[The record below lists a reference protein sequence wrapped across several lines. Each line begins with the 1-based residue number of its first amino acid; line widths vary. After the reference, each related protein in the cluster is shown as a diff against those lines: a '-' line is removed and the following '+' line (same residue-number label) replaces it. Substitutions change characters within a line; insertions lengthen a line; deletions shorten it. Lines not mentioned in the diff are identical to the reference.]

1 MQVQKVNAIAAARV
15 VRRDCPLNILQLPG
29 LSEFYT
35 MHKNEMV
42 SRKSLVNE

>member
-1 MQVQKVNAIAAARV
+1 MQVPNMNAIAAARV
-15 VRRDCPLNILQLPG
+15 VRRDCSLTIQLLPG